1 MTMWHTNLITPVQR
15 MEYNDKQFLRT
26 PERLLG
32 TGTGFWGPPASA
44 IKSALPDDY
53 GKIKLVELGVS
64 APDAHGYAR
73 PNTIWV
79 VGPASTTPDAGI
91 WVLNVS
97 DNYAKE
103 QAERYGQKLMAGWY
117 MKIGPVPFAETLWTS
132 ELKKQGAED
141 NWALYNKVVGRSI
154 AEISAENEE
163 ARKNAAAKIEDARQK
178 KEIADAEQL
187 AKDIKAGKVP
197 ASTTT
202 TGGTT
207 GTPVPGS
214 WMVAD
219 TTYELVT
226 LPLQGGPPVAVDI
239 AWRAPKSYQWK
250 LTDDPNAGFRL
261 AGRPGAGPYVSGGQ
275 TPAAYGLPAYVVGR
289 ASSGQSG
296 VIAASALTALFG
308 PDWAK
313 P

>member
-26 PERLLG
+26 PDQLLG

-44 IKSALPDDY
+44 IKSALPEDY
-53 GKIKLVELGVS
+53 GKIKLVELGIS

-132 ELKKQGAED
+132 ELKRQSAED

-163 ARKNAAAKIEDARQK
+163 RRKKAAADVEDARQK
-178 KEIADAEQL
+178 KEIADQEQL

-202 TGGTT
+202 GGTT
-207 GTPVPGS
+207 GTPIPGS

-219 TTYELVT
+219 TTYELVA
-226 LPLQGGPPVAVDI
+226 LQGGAPIPLDVAE
-239 AWRAPKSYQWK
+239 RAPKTYQWK

-261 AGRPGAGPYVSGGQ
+261 AGRPGAGPYVSGGAS
-275 TPAAYGLPAYVVGR
+275 PASFGLPAYVVGR
-289 ASSGQSG
+289 ASTGQAG
-296 VIAASALTALFG
+296 VIKASALTALFG

>member
-26 PERLLG
+26 PEQLLG

-44 IKSALPDDY
+44 IKEKLPEDY
-53 GKIKLVELGVS
+53 GGIRLVELGVS
-64 APDAHGYAR
+64 APDAHGFAK
-73 PNTIWV
+73 PNTLWV
-79 VGPASTTPDAGI
+79 VGNGPERGI

-97 DNYAKE
+97 DKNA
-103 QAERYGQKLMAGWY
+103 QDVAERYGHKLMAGWY
-117 MKIGPVPFAETLWTS
+117 MKIGPVPFAETLWNS
-132 ELKKQGAED
+132 ELKKLDAEG
-141 NWALYNKVVGRSI
+141 NWALYNKVIGRSI
-154 AEISAENEE
+154 AEISAENTE
-163 ARKNAAAKIEDARQK
+163 RKNKADAEIEGARQEREI
-178 KEIADAEQL
+178 KEREQL

-219 TTYELVT
+219 TTYELVA
-226 LPLQGGPPVAVDI
+226 LQSGAPIPLDVAE
-239 AWRAPKSYQWK
+239 RAPKNYQWK

-261 AGRPGAGPYVSGGQ
+261 AGRPGAGPYVSNGAS
-275 TPAAYGLPAYVVGR
+275 PASFGLPAYVVGR
-289 ASSGQSG
+289 ASTGQAG
-296 VIAASALTALFG
+296 VIKASALTALFG

>member
-26 PERLLG
+26 PEQLLG

-44 IKSALPDDY
+44 IKEKLPEDY
-53 GKIKLVELGVS
+53 GGIKLVELGVS
-64 APDAHGYAR
+64 APDAHGFAK
-73 PNTIWV
+73 PNTLWV
-79 VGPASTTPDAGI
+79 VGNGPERGI

-103 QAERYGQKLMAGWY
+103 QAERYGHKLMAGWY
-117 MKIGPVPFAETLWTS
+117 MKIGPVPFAETLWNS
-132 ELKKQGAED
+132 ELKKLDAEG

-154 AEISAENEE
+154 AEISAENTERRNKADAE
-163 ARKNAAAKIEDARQK
+163 IEGARQEREI
-178 KEIADAEQL
+178 KEREQL

-226 LPLQGGPPVAVDI
+226 LPLQGGAPVAVDI

-275 TPAAYGLPAYVVGR
+275 APAAYGLPAYVVGR